1 MDIRELQIGAVL
13 LAAWLASLVMLWK
26 GVDRAARPGVIK
38 NQLVID
44 VMMLVSIMT
53 LIVGV
58 SLIIK
63 GSGWFE

>member
-1 MDIRELQIGAVL
+1 MDILELQIGVVLIAV
-13 LAAWLASLVMLWK
+13 WLVSLVVLWK

-38 NQLVID
+38 SQLAID
-44 VMMLVSIMT
+44 VMMLLSIMT